1 MKKNI
6 IFIIKKQINPKNSNE
21 TKRENHL
28 KLFVQKKIRFRIQK
42 NSKRRKKSITY
53 KFPTKGRW
61 SYAEQIKF
69 IKALSIYGPNWIKV
83 QEVINFRTL
92 TQIRSHAQKM
102 FGRLKQCKD
111 NKLGIDFTKHSI
123 KSYKDMINHI
133 KSVDSN
139 YNINNILLYLYKNK
153 HKSDDDFKTDY
164 FLKKEKINMSNLNSQ
179 MFNKNNNNFDLGNFN
194 NYNNTNNYLNSF
206 ILNNLIKEIMVH
218 NSIIGLFFNNLEDI
232 NRVHSNLVQSSNIN
246 NLNSFNKNYL

>member
-1 MKKNI
+1 MKIYVLIINFFKKNK
-6 IFIIKKQINPKNSNE
+6 F
-21 TKRENHL
+21 
-28 KLFVQKKIRFRIQK
+28 IQK

-139 YNINNILLYLYKNK
+139 YNINNILLYLYNNK

-194 NYNNTNNYLNSF
+194 NNNNTNNYLNSF

-246 NLNSFNKNYL
+246 NVNSFNKNYLYYIFILKMLSKYINNTLL